1 MKDGEPSGAG
11 ERAPSFRPGQAR
23 GPFKLWLGEG
33 WALDRCQ
40 NLPSLSL
47 SPMGG
52 RAKRD
57 HSGEPGMVPVWAH

>member
-1 MKDGEPSGAG
+1 MGSHPEPGRGHPLSV
-11 ERAPSFRPGQAR
+11 QA
-23 GPFKLWLGEG
+23 KLWLGEG